1 MNYKN
6 NKGSH
11 SIYNLQFHYVACVK
25 YRRKVLTDAVSAR
38 LKEII
43 LSVAAKEV
51 GVAIIEQETD
61 RDHIHILIST
71 TPQIQLSKFINS
83 LKSVSARL
91 LFREFPE
98 LRKTLWGGAF
108 WSPSYFIASTGQV
121 TLDVL
126 KRYVENQNAKDL

>member
-1 MNYKN
+1 MRYTND
-6 NKGSH
+6 KGSH

-25 YRRKVLTDAVSAR
+25 YRRKVLTETVSAR
-38 LKEII
+38 LKETN
-43 LSVAAKEV
+43 LSVAAEV
-51 GVAIIEQETD
+51 GVTIIEQETD
-61 RDHIHILIST
+61 HDHIHILFSAK
-71 TPQIQLSKFINS
+71 PQIQLSKLINS

-98 LRKTLWGGAF
+98 LKEKLWGGSF
-108 WSPSYFIASTGQV
+108 WSPSYFLASTGQV

>member
-25 YRRKVLTDAVSAR
+25 YRRKVLTDAVSTR
-38 LKEII
+38 LKEIN
-43 LSVAAKEV
+43 LSVAREV
-51 GVAIIEQETD
+51 GIAIIEQETD
-61 RDHIHILIST
+61 RDHIHILFSA

-98 LRKTLWGGAF
+98 LREKLWGGAF

-126 KRYVENQNAKDL
+126 KRYVENPNAKDL

>member
-11 SIYNLQFHYVACVK
+11 SVYNLQFHYVACVK
-25 YRRKVLTDAVSAR
+25 YRRKILPDAVSIR
-38 LKEII
+38 LKEIN
-43 LSVAAKEV
+43 LSVAKEV
-51 GVAIIEQETD
+51 GVVIIEQETD
-61 RDHIHILIST
+61 RDHIHILFNA
-71 TPQIQLSKFINS
+71 TPRIQLSKFVNS

-91 LFREFPE
+91 LFREFPY
-98 LRKTLWGGAF
+98 LREKLCGGAL

-121 TLDVL
+121 TLEVL